1 MELDKEEI
9 LDSINVEVRNS
20 FKKLLESA
28 IFTLQKSIKE
38 NGCIPTREILKIIPY
53 STGYNETKDLKPDL
67 YYLIGSKIWDLEEFK
82 HCSEIFQKNELLGSQ
97 GVSSFLVLPS
107 FIADYLDNIDSDSIS
122 FDQGRFDSLFNEYR
136 NALLL
141 FTYETVHICPLLGF
155 ESEVDS
161 LRLDENLTIRKI
173 TTNELNEIWNMV
185 LFFNSGFDFKIGL
198 SRVKYVIEQRIVRIN
213 KSTQKTNAEL
223 IPNVVFALRL
233 LKSGK
238 FWANGQLNKSLL
250 PWKIKG
256 AHISQNSNTQNSFLA
271 QDIYSLNSDDVD
283 DLKKYYFLSKHVQNL
298 RSKNKHKQLFRAIEW
313 FDRYHNESNIE
324 HKFIFLMLLLEA
336 LCSDAVETQYRL
348 SNRVSLIIGNDD
360 KDRLFII
367 KSMTEKK
374 EAEKGLYS
382 IRSAIMHGGVVEL
395 DANFYN
401 RLEQAEDY
409 SRRLLQ
415 KFILISLNKYGT
427 QDVRTLID
435 NALVSETTRKELFK
449 ALNFDETYEKFN
461 EEVKEPEPLY
471 AFLKDELYDIKTDL
485 DRFTVYN
492 TNKGFICKLIII
504 NGLEGTFNESL
515 WDEITEF
522 YDYYFTY
529 LILLKESSDLVRNI
543 IRGVIH
549 KIKTEE
555 EASEWMR
562 KHLEKVKNSSP
573 SLGDAGGKGYD
584 LNNFLRKDNLK
595 NVPEIDDDEYLFLD
609 SPSNKW
615 DLKITLEDLSRS
627 GRSIEDILKEIHGL
641 VSTENIISE
650 LRKSRSENLKMIS
663 CLIKKIEKI

>member
-1 MELDKEEI
+1 MAGI
-9 LDSINVEVRNS
+9 SGNS
-20 FKKLLESA
+20 
-28 IFTLQKSIKE
+28 
-38 NGCIPTREILKIIPY
+38 Y
-53 STGYNETKDLKPDL
+53 
-67 YYLIGSKIWDLEEFK
+67 
-82 HCSEIFQKNELLGSQ
+82 
-97 GVSSFLVLPS
+97 
-107 FIADYLDNIDSDSIS
+107 
-122 FDQGRFDSLFNEYR
+122 
-136 NALLL
+136 
-141 FTYETVHICPLLGF
+141 
-155 ESEVDS
+155 
-161 LRLDENLTIRKI
+161 
-173 TTNELNEIWNMV
+173 
-185 LFFNSGFDFKIGL
+185 
-198 SRVKYVIEQRIVRIN
+198 
-213 KSTQKTNAEL
+213 
-223 IPNVVFALRL
+223 
-233 LKSGK
+233 
-238 FWANGQLNKSLL
+238 
-250 PWKIKG
+250 
-256 AHISQNSNTQNSFLA
+256 SQNSPSSQYGYFLNKN
-271 QDIYSLNSDDVD
+271 DED

-298 RSKNKHKQLFRAIEW
+298 RSNNKHKQLFRAIEW

-409 SRRLLQ
+409 SRRLLL

-435 NALVSETTRKELFK
+435 NSLVSETTRKELFEV
-449 ALNFDETYEKFN
+449 LNFDETYEKFN

-471 AFLKDELYDIKTDL
+471 AFLKDELYEIKTDL

-522 YDYYFTY
+522 YDSYFTY

-641 VSTENIISE
+641 VSTEDMISE